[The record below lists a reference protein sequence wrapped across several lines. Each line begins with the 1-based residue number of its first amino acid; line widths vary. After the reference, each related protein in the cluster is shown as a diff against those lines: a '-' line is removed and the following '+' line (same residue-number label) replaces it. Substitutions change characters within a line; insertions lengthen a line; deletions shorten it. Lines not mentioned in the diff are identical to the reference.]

1 MSIFQIVVLVGIAL
15 LSLKEFGGPLL
26 TWFTNYAA
34 EAKVAAQVK
43 RDAYVAPVPTPM
55 AQVPLNEVYTHVK
68 NAELPSLSLS
78 VIVGKWEELRTMC
91 REYNL
96 NEAEEQLDKVFPLL
110 LDDKE

>member
-15 LSLKEFGGPLL
+15 LSLKEFWGPVS
-26 TWFTNYAA
+26 TWLTNYAA

-43 RDAYVAPVPTPM
+43 RDAYVASVPTPT
-55 AQVPLNEVYTHVK
+55 AQVPLNEVDVNVQK
-68 NAELPSLSLS
+68 PELSLS